1 MTFTVNSTDFSDGDH
16 LPVDHL
22 LSEPFGFGCSG
33 ANRSPALSWSGAPD
47 ETRSFALTCY
57 DPDAPTGSGFWH
69 WILLNLPADTTELAA
84 GAGNETGMRLPDG
97 ALHVVNDFGTIGYGG
112 PCPPPGHGPHRYQ
125 FTVHALSVVARQL
138 HGTGVPPGGWDHRRG
153 VDVGGVMFVVGV
165 GGVKW

>member
-125 FTVHALSVVARQL
+125 FTVHALSVEALPVDRTTPQAVTRFQL
-138 HGTGVPPGGWDHRRG
+138 HAHTIATTSITGRCER
-153 VDVGGVMFVVGV
+153 
-165 GGVKW
+165 